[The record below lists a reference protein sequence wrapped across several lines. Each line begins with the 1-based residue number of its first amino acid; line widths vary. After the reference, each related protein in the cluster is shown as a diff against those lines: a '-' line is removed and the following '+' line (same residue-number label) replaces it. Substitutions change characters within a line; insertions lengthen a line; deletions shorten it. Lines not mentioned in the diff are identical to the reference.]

1 MNFFQKMIR
10 FKVCDGS
17 RFLRCDLKQK
27 VSKFKISKKGNNIIG
42 NQDVPI
48 NQWPQDLNLK

>member
-1 MNFFQKMIR
+1 MIR

-27 VSKFKISKKGNNIIG
+27 VSKFKINTKGNTIIG
-42 NQDVPI
+42 NQNVPI
-48 NQWPQDLNLK
+48 IQWPPDLNLK